1 MEETKFLGVVFD
13 KRLSFV
19 PHLKYVK
26 KKGPKA
32 LKILNI
38 IGNTA
43 WGADTKI
50 MLHLYRSLVRYKLYY
65 RCIVYV
71 SGRKSYLHMLNPIHN
86 QGLRLCL
93 EAFKTS
99 PVQSLYVDTHKP
111 CLLVRGAKLS
121 LQYASKIK
129 SLPKHPTYDA
139 VFDNK
144 YMKLF
149 DARF

>member
-32 LKILNI
+32 CNILNI

-43 WGADTKI
+43 WGADRKI
-50 MLHLYRSLVRYKLYY
+50 MLCIYRSLVRYKLDYGY
-65 RCIVYV
+65 NLYGPAYIPD
-71 SGRKSYLHMLNPIHN
+71 PIHN

-99 PVQSLYVDTHKP
+99 PVQSLCVDTHKP